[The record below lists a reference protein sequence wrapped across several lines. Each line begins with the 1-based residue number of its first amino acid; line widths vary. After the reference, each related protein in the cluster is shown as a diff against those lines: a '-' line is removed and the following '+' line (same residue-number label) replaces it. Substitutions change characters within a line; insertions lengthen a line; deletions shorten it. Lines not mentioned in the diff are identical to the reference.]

1 MTLGWRLMLPRL
13 VFACQP
19 LPPLWPTKADRSRPA
34 AIATAA
40 RDGRS
45 SRAMPK
51 RRLRPN
57 AIALGLT
64 VSTLTLMAA
73 RADDLGSSSAAQV
86 VGLFVQSCVRFV
98 GNAADLRQWARQ
110 TGLSVLPKEAQQSF
124 LYGLPGEVYDASTPN
139 DKLVLI
145 SEDGGS
151 CSALAESANGEAVA
165 TTLERVMRTAH
176 ITFTL
181 THEDDDTEEK
191 ALHHRSYAVSRGGR
205 QWQMLVS
212 TVKDTASGEVMLT
225 ANP

>member
-1 MTLGWRLMLPRL
+1 VKRGWRLMLPRL
-13 VFACQP
+13 AFAH
-19 LPPLWPTKADRSRPA
+19 PPLSPPWPAKADRSRPPT
-34 AIATAA
+34 ATRA

-45 SRAMPK
+45 SQAVPK
-51 RRLRPN
+51 GRLRPN
-57 AIALGLT
+57 AVALGFA
-64 VSTLTLMAA
+64 VSTLTVIAA
-73 RADDLGSSSAAQV
+73 RADEPDSSSAAQV

-110 TGLSVLPKEAQQSF
+110 TGLPLLPKEAQQSF
-124 LYGLPGEVYDASTPN
+124 LYGLPGEVYDASTRN

-165 TTLERVMRTAH
+165 ATLERVLRAAH
-176 ITFTL
+176 IAFTL

-191 ALHHRSYAVSRGGR
+191 ALHHRAYAISQGGR
-205 QWQMLVS
+205 QWQMLES

>member
-1 MTLGWRLMLPRL
+1 VTRGWRLMLPRL
-13 VFACQP
+13 AFASQP
-19 LPPLWPTKADRSRPA
+19 VPTPWPAKADRSRPPT
-34 AIATAA
+34 IT
-40 RDGRS
+40 RGSDGRS
-45 SRAMPK
+45 SRVMLK
-51 RRLRPN
+51 GRLRRN
-57 AIALGLT
+57 AIALAFAI
-64 VSTLTLMAA
+64 STLTTMAA
-73 RADDLGSSSAAQV
+73 RADDPGSSAATQV

-98 GNAADLRQWARQ
+98 GNAADLRQWAHQ
-110 TGLSVLPKEAQQSF
+110 TGLPLLPKEAQQSF
-124 LYGLPGEVYDASTPN
+124 LYGLPGEVYDASTPD

-165 TTLERVMRTAH
+165 ATLERVMRAAH
-176 ITFTL
+176 IAFML